1 MMDYRKAL
9 DAAKN
14 NSVCAETMARKVFL
28 SFPTHAFV
36 ADQELEFELMDKVAR
51 FFKVPFAGVQ
61 IVGSAKTGFSLI
73 KDTEFDSTQSD
84 LDIALVDRELF
95 AKYWEVAFKRSSGF
109 QVGTFQLVGEDQRNA
124 NERRKRFLQLLQ
136 KGIISPDF
144 FPQCV
149 ERGEL
154 EAHFLTLSQGYRSYF
169 TKISAFIYASE
180 TFFEA
185 KQVDAINHYWYK

>member
-1 MMDYRKAL
+1 MDYRTAL
-9 DAAKN
+9 DVAKTG
-14 NSVCAETMARKVFL
+14 SVSAVTMARKVFL
-28 SFPTHAFV
+28 SFPTHAF
-36 ADQELEFELMDKVAR
+36 ASDQELEFELMDRVAQ
-51 FFKVPFAGVQ
+51 FFKVPFGGVQ
-61 IVGSAKTGFSLI
+61 VVGSAKTGFSLI
-73 KDTEFDSTQSD
+73 KGTEFNSMRSD

-95 AKYWEVAFKRSSGF
+95 GKYWEIAFKRSNGF
-109 QVGTFQLVGEDQRNA
+109 EVGTFQLVGQDQKSA
-124 NERRKRFLQLLQ
+124 SERRKRFLQLLQ

-154 EAHFLTLSQGYRSYF
+154 EAQFLDLSQGYSRHF
-169 TKISAFIYASE
+169 AKISAFIYASE